1 MINRYIRTLELLSEL
16 EGPEV
21 AVAVSKLVAHLKS
34 RGRLALLPQMAR
46 TLRRIMVEREKLAPC
61 VEVARE
67 KDAPTAL
74 EDAARAGVH
83 AKQAV
88 VNPALVTGWR
98 ARSGSTLI
106 DRSGKRALVAIYQKV
121 TA

>member
-1 MINRYIRTLELLSEL
+1 MVDRYERTLRLLAELTGSE
-16 EGPEV
+16 
-21 AVAVSKLVAHLKS
+21 ADIAVSKLVAHLKS

-46 TLRRIMVEREKLAPC
+46 TLRRIVAEREKRTPC

-67 KDAPTAL
+67 KDASGAL
-74 EDAARAGVH
+74 EEAARAGVLSLT
-83 AKQAV
+83 AV
-88 VNPALVTGWR
+88 VNSTLVTGWR
-98 ARSGSTLI
+98 ASSGSMLV